1 MNRMHLEG
9 IDVALANAEPRD
21 SEVRKAERKK
31 DERSFY
37 VLFVLSFPLFLIA
50 ALIGR
55 LIASGAEST
64 AANHVQNKSVIA
76 EASAAARSTIA
87 IALTS

>member
-1 MNRMHLEG
+1 
-9 IDVALANAEPRD
+9 
-21 SEVRKAERKK
+21 
-31 DERSFY
+31 